1 MKECHVHTIERL
13 ILIVSS
19 LIYCL
24 MSDNAVICALLVG
37 LAYNFHNLTNSRY
50 ILIRNGNSKSS

>member
-1 MKECHVHTIERL
+1 MKECYVRTIKRL

-24 MSDNAVICALLVG
+24 MSDNAVIRALLVG
-37 LAYNFHNLTNSRY
+37 LAYNFHNLTNSHY
-50 ILIRNGNSKSS
+50 ILIMNGNSKSS